1 MFSRYMSLYKNALST
16 RSGTIV
22 SKTRYASSS
31 SAVEKTASKAKEDGD
46 KLNTDSRAEK
56 YKEMDE
62 RQLYES
68 QYKDDDTIPD
78 LETLFMKNNIY
89 GRRRYL

>member
-1 MFSRYMSLYKNALST
+1 MFPRYTATVYALSA
-16 RSGTIV
+16 RSGTAV
-22 SKTRYASSS
+22 FKTRYASSS
-31 SAVEKTASKAKEDGD
+31 AVLEKTASKAKEDGD

-68 QYKDDDTIPD
+68 EYKDDDTMPD
-78 LETLFMKNNIY
+78 LETLFMKNDIY